1 MAKQRRFTYA
11 NCKTLGI
18 NSSIENLSLNCH
30 KKPVEIFMGVVHVLL
45 MSINLQSKKQLTQ
58 GAHLMNHIATRIAA
72 TALLAALSV
81 ASTYAGGIAQPAGIL
96 TVPVVGPNKVNLLAT
111 PFALPAD
118 AEGTISA
125 QSGSVLTVSS
135 VPTMTAGRP
144 YILEVQDGD
153 FIGAIGL
160 ITASTENTVTVQYAF
175 PADSIAAGTRYSI
188 RPDWTI
194 SSLLG
199 SAATSKFGSSTSYGG
214 GDVLQIFNP
223 VSQKFEN
230 FWRRRT
236 GTSPNF
242 QYAWLTQAGVAAE
255 NTRIPLGEG
264 FIIKRFSSTQLNL
277 VLSGE
282 LRQART
288 RKEILGNAK
297 LNVVANPN
305 PYPVK
310 LTQSGLL
317 PLAGTSLTQADKVH
331 FINPATGKFVSY
343 FRKSDGAWYNAQGN
357 AASTDL
363 AIAAGGAIV
372 YQRTSGGNSLTGRSA
387 IKLNPIAHDGAPG
400 I

>member
-1 MAKQRRFTYA
+1 
-11 NCKTLGI
+11 
-18 NSSIENLSLNCH
+18 
-30 KKPVEIFMGVVHVLL
+30 
-45 MSINLQSKKQLTQ
+45 MSIHLQSKKQQTK
-58 GAHLMNHIATRIAA
+58 GAYFMNHTAIRLAA
-72 TALLAALSV
+72 TTLLAALSLT
-81 ASTYAGGIAQPAGIL
+81 SSHAGGIAQPSGIM

-125 QSGSVLTVSS
+125 QAGSVLTVSS
-135 VPTMTAGRP
+135 IPTMVTGLP

-153 FIGAIGL
+153 FIGVIAL
-160 ITASTENTVTVQYAF
+160 ITASTESTVTVQYSF
-175 PADSIAAGTRYSI
+175 PTDSIAAGTRYAI

-194 SSLLG
+194 NTLLG
-199 SAATSKFGSSTSYGG
+199 TAATSKFGSSTSYGG
-214 GDVLQIFNP
+214 GDILQVFNP

-242 QYAWLTQAGVAAE
+242 QYAWLTQGGVAAE

-288 RKEILGNAK
+288 RKEILGGAK

-305 PYPVK
+305 PYAVK
-310 LTQSGLL
+310 LTQSGLT
-317 PLAGTSLTQADKVH
+317 PLAGTSLSGADKVH
-331 FINPATGKFVSY
+331 FINPSTGRFVSY
-343 FRKSDGAWYNAQGN
+343 FRKLDGLWYNSAGA
-357 AASTDL
+357 AASVDL
-363 AIAAGGAIV
+363 SIPAGGAIV
-372 YQRTSGGNSLTGRSA
+372 YQRTSGGANLVGRSA
-387 IKLNPIAHDGAPG
+387 IKLNPIAHADAPG